1 MKSYSI
7 DKKRVVAFVGHA
19 GGGKTQLCEAILH
32 LTKATS
38 QLGKVEGGNSNLDFE
53 PEEQKRQY
61 SVAAS
66 FWDVEYKDHHLFL
79 MDTPGSSNF
88 AGDARSVLNAAGV
101 GVFAVDA
108 VEGAKFQHMILSRYA
123 ADRNIP
129 HMVFV
134 SKMDREHANFAK
146 AVESAKETLAVEPV
160 VMALP
165 IGKEADFKGVVDL
178 ISRKAFL
185 VDATGKTTPA
195 EIPAD
200 MVDDVDSARET
211 MMERLVEADEEL
223 MEKFLEEGEVSDED
237 LHRCLK
243 QGTINRIFAPLYV
256 GSGITMGGVYF
267 IPLLNGLLQ
276 AAPSPTEEPARK
288 ATNLETKE
296 DMELA
301 ISDDGLLVA
310 QVIKTMSDPF
320 TGKINVF
327 RVYRGKLSSDDTVEN
342 MNRSTKERFGK
353 MFYLRGKKQESV
365 EFGEAGEIVAVS
377 KLKDLYTGDTFNIE
391 KSREPVMLPV
401 PQMADPMEHRA
412 IYARKK
418 GEEEKMGQAIQRTV
432 EEDPGLTFWRDDQ
445 TYEFILSGVGGPQF
459 DVAMERIRRKYQ
471 VEIDLNTPKVPYR
484 ETIKGKSEKQGRY
497 KKQTGG
503 RGQFGDCHIRVSP
516 NPGKGY
522 EFQNNIV
529 GGVIPK
535 QFIPAVDKGIQE
547 SMVKGELT
555 GSPVVDVIIDLF
567 FGSYHA
573 VDSSENAFKVAGSMA
588 WKAAMMEASP
598 CVLEP
603 IQKVDIMVPSEFMG
617 DVFGYVSSRRGKVLG
632 NEPARGLEVIHAV
645 LPLAETFTLAQDLRA
660 MTADRASFKSAFDH
674 YEEVPSSVAEAL
686 IEDYKKRR
694 EDDNA

>member
-1 MKSYSI
+1 MKSYPI

-32 LTKATS
+32 TTKATG
-38 QLGKVEGGNSNLDFE
+38 QLAKVESGNSNLDFE
-53 PEEQKRQY
+53 PEEQKRLY

-66 FWDVEYKDHHLFL
+66 FWDVEHKDHHLFL

-88 AGDARSVLNAAGV
+88 SGDSRSVLNAAGV

-134 SKMDREHANFAK
+134 SKMDKEHANFDK
-146 AVESAKETLAVEPV
+146 AVESATESLAVEPV

-178 ISRKAFL
+178 ISRKAYL
-185 VDATGKTTPA
+185 VDDSGKNSVG

-200 MVDDVDSARET
+200 MADDVETARET
-211 MMERLVEADEEL
+211 MMERLVEADDDL
-223 MEKFLEEGEVSDED
+223 MEKFLEEGEVSDEE
-237 LHRCLK
+237 LIRCLK
-243 QGTINRIFAPLYV
+243 KGTIERTFAPLYV
-256 GSGITMGGVYF
+256 GSGYTMGGIVPF
-267 IPLLNGLLQ
+267 LNGLLQ
-276 AAPSPTEEPARK
+276 ASPDPTEEPARK
-288 ATNLETKE
+288 ATNPENEEAIELTISE
-296 DMELA
+296 DGPM
-301 ISDDGLLVA
+301 VA

-320 TGKINVF
+320 SGKINVF
-327 RVYRGKLSSDDTVEN
+327 RIYRGKLASDDTIEN
-342 MNRSTKERFGK
+342 MTRSSKERFGK
-353 MFYLRGKKQESV
+353 MFYLRGKKNEAV
-365 EFGEAGEIVAVS
+365 DGGLAGEIVAVA

-391 KSREPVMLPV
+391 KSKEPVLMDV
-401 PQMADPMEHRA
+401 PPMPDPMEHRA
-412 IYARKK
+412 VYARKK
-418 GEEEKMGQAIQRTV
+418 GEEEKMGQAVQRAV
-432 EEDPGLTFWRDDQ
+432 EEDSGLTFWRDEQ
-445 TYEFILSGVGGPQF
+445 TFEFILSGVGGPQF

-471 VEIDLNTPKVPYR
+471 VEIDLETPKVPYR

-522 EFQNNIV
+522 EFLNNIV

-547 SMVKGELT
+547 AMVKGELT
-555 GSPVVDVIIDLF
+555 GSPVVDVTIDLF

-588 WKAAMMEASP
+588 WKAAMLEAVP

-603 IQKVDIMVPSEFMG
+603 IQKVDILVPSEFMG
-617 DVFGYVSSRRGKVLG
+617 DIFGYISSRRGRVQG
-632 NEPARGLEVIHAV
+632 NEPENGLERIHTEV
-645 LPLAETFTLAQDLRA
+645 PLSETFTMAQDLRA
-660 MTADRASFKSAFDH
+660 MTADRASFRSAFDH
-674 YEEVPSSVAEAL
+674 YEEVPQSVAEAL
-686 IEDYKKRR
+686 VEDYKKRR
-694 EDDNA
+694 EEENA